1 MIFLNVHNLGN
12 KLLLD
17 LLFGR
22 CHALNFHPSK
32 THKKTLKRVNK
43 FLSKGEMP
51 VERCDEGHEGERV
64 TLTKEPALVVIHN
77 NIYLQYIFIM
87 RHFDI

>member
-1 MIFLNVHNLGN
+1 MMHYIELY
-12 KLLLD
+12 LLLY
-17 LLFGR
+17 LLFDR

-51 VERCDEGHEGERV
+51 VERCDEGHEGERASECH
-64 TLTKEPALVVIHN
+64 LLNHLAAGGD
-77 NIYLQYIFIM
+77 QS
-87 RHFDI
+87 

>member
-1 MIFLNVHNLGN
+1 MCLVFLYVNM
-12 KLLLD
+12 LLD
-17 LLFGR
+17 LFGR

-64 TLTKEPALVVIHN
+64 TTGTGGDS
-77 NIYLQYIFIM
+77 Q
-87 RHFDI
+87 

>member
-1 MIFLNVHNLGN
+1 MFGLSLYVNM
-12 KLLLD
+12 LLD

-51 VERCDEGHEGERV
+51 VERCDEGHEGERENR
-64 TLTKEPALVVIHN
+64 LLVVIHN
-77 NIYLQYIFIM
+77 NI
-87 RHFDI
+87 